1 MKRTHVNSSVL
12 RSYAY
17 EPQSKIFEV
26 KLVSGE
32 VYQYYDVPQ
41 ELYDWFLKAKS
52 KGNYYNTV
60 IKPGREYKQIE
71 LF

>member
-1 MKRTHVNSSVL
+1 MKRTHIQSSVL

-17 EPQSKIFEV
+17 DPESKVFEV

-32 VYQYYDVPQ
+32 IYQYYDVPQ

-52 KGNYYNTV
+52 KGVYYNTV
-60 IKPGREYKQIE
+60 IKPGRKFDKIE
-71 LF
+71 EN